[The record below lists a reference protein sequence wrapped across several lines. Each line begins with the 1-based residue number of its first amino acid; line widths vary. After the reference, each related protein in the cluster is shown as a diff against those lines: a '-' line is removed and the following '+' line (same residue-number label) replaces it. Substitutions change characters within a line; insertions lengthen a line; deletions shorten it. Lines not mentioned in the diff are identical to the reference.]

1 MFRAARSS
9 VLIFLTA
16 CAAACGFA
24 SSRQPARIER
34 VVLLG
39 FDGASLNLIEPLL
52 AKGELPA
59 IRRLIDE
66 GSHGRL
72 KSFRPAKSGVL
83 WTSVATGKTML
94 KHGILDWTYVSETG
108 LRVPY
113 HDAGRRVKT
122 YWEILSERGVKTGT
136 LNWWVSYPPPPIQGG
151 YLVSNAF
158 RKRQQPETVYPSH
171 LFDRLNPLRVT
182 PDAAPAEM
190 KRQGFA
196 LWRAEEATVPLGSA
210 RSVLES
216 FPIYFAHDVTVDR
229 ASDYLWKNH
238 PVQVFSTYF
247 RLPDVMSHFAA
258 HFIDPEVHKATV
270 ALEQAGQLGP
280 EAMGRIDGEM
290 AAAVAPAYRF
300 MDRIVAKYLA
310 RVDERTLLIVCSDHG
325 FAYFRGGYNHYNP
338 AMEPPDGVIFINGPG
353 VKKGYRIRSA
363 RLFDLAPTI
372 LHVMGHPV
380 AEDMD
385 GTFLSEA
392 FEAPYVKAHPPGRIA
407 SYETTP
413 RAQAAP
419 GPNSHR
425 VDEEVLEDL
434 RTLGYIAV
442 PTPSGTPGA
451 EEAP

>member
-1 MFRAARSS
+1 MIALA
-9 VLIFLTA
+9 A
-16 CAAACGFA
+16 CAAACGLV
-24 SSRQPARIER
+24 SGRRPDRIER

-39 FDGASLNLIEPLL
+39 FDGASFNLIEPLL

-59 IRRLIDE
+59 IRRLMEE

-108 LRVPY
+108 LTVPY
-113 HDAGRRVKT
+113 QDAGRRVKT

-171 LFDRLNPLRVT
+171 LFDWLNPLRVT
-182 PDAAPAEM
+182 PDAAPGEM
-190 KRQGFA
+190 QRQGFA
-196 LWRAEEATVPLGSA
+196 LRRAEEATVPLGAA

-216 FPIYFAHDVTVDR
+216 FPVYFAHDMTVDR

-247 RLPDVMSHFAA
+247 RLPDVMSHFGG
-258 HFIDPEVHKATV
+258 HFIDPDVHKATV
-270 ALEQAGQLGP
+270 ALEQAGQLGSD
-280 EAMGRIDGEM
+280 ALARIDGEM

-300 MDRIVAKYLA
+300 MDRTIAKYLA
-310 RVDERTLLIVCSDHG
+310 RLDERTLLIVCSDHG

-338 AMEPPDGVIFINGPG
+338 AMEPPDGVLFINGPG

-372 LHVMGHPV
+372 LHVMGYPV
-380 AEDMD
+380 AADMD

-392 FEAPYVKAHPPGRIA
+392 FEEPYVKAHPPGRIA

-413 RAQAAP
+413 RAKAAP
-419 GPNSHR
+419 GASSHR

-442 PTPSGTPGA
+442 PKPSGTPA
-451 EEAP
+451 VEEGP